1 MTFEVKS
8 RVDSAEELV
17 KWKIHVKFLDCSTE
31 RQRERKCTSKRS
43 RLDNLRYIYFK
54 FQKMTE

>member
-1 MTFEVKS
+1 M
-8 RVDSAEELV
+8 